1 MVVTWRVDAVW
12 NLININVSTNDGAS
26 MKAYVIHGPKD
37 LRIDERTE
45 RDLAADEV
53 RLGLAYGGIC
63 GSDMHYYQDGKVG
76 HSIVRDP
83 MVLGHELAALV
94 LEVGQDVKDVS
105 VNDRVAIN
113 PSLPC
118 GTCIMCQQGEEN
130 VCFNMKY
137 LGSAAKQPHTHGAF
151 EERPVVKD
159 HQCVVLPSNA
169 NLKLAALAEPYAI
182 ALHAANLGEVAG
194 KRVLVTGAGTIGT
207 LAAVAALEQGASEV
221 FVSDVHQAALERVS
235 KLADVQTINAKA
247 LEELVVSGEDKFFDV
262 VLEASGA
269 PQAFNTALKILIPKG
284 RLIQVGFL
292 APAELDMNLI
302 LTKELTVKGAYR
314 FLNEFEKAVESVLAK
329 PELLG
334 AVSATYEFGV
344 ADEAFEASLDKQ
356 KHLKVMIRNDKY
368 AS

>member
-1 MVVTWRVDAVW
+1 
-12 NLININVSTNDGAS
+12 
-26 MKAYVIHGPKD
+26 
-37 LRIDERTE
+37 
-45 RDLAADEV
+45 
-53 RLGLAYGGIC
+53 
-63 GSDMHYYQDGKVG
+63 
-76 HSIVRDP
+76 
-83 MVLGHELAALV
+83 
-94 LEVGQDVKDVS
+94 
-105 VNDRVAIN
+105 
-113 PSLPC
+113 
-118 GTCIMCQQGEEN
+118 
-130 VCFNMKY
+130 
-137 LGSAAKQPHTHGAF
+137 
-151 EERPVVKD
+151 
-159 HQCVVLPSNA
+159 
-169 NLKLAALAEPYAI
+169 
-182 ALHAANLGEVAG
+182 
-194 KRVLVTGAGTIGT
+194 
-207 LAAVAALEQGASEV
+207 
-221 FVSDVHQAALERVS
+221 VHQAALERVS

-269 PQAFNTALKILIPKG
+269 PQAFNTALKVLIPKG

-302 LTKELTVKGAYR
+302 LTKELTVTGAYR

>member
-1 MVVTWRVDAVW
+1 
-12 NLININVSTNDGAS
+12 
-26 MKAYVIHGPKD
+26 MKSYVIHGPKD
-37 LRIDERTE
+37 LRIDEKQE
-45 RDLAADEV
+45 RGLVEDEV

-76 HSIVRDP
+76 HSVVKDP
-83 MVLGHELAALV
+83 MVLGHELSALV
-94 LEVGQDVKDVS
+94 LEVGQSVVNVS
-105 VNDRVAIN
+105 VDDRVAIN
-113 PSLPC
+113 PALPC
-118 GTCIMCQQGEEN
+118 GTCAMCQKGEEN
-130 VCFNMKY
+130 VCFNMQY
-137 LGSAAKQPHTHGAF
+137 LGSAAKRPHTQGAF
-151 EERPVVKD
+151 EERPIVKA

-207 LAAVAALEQGASEV
+207 LAAVAALDQGASEV
-221 FVSDVHQAALERVS
+221 YVSDVHQAALERVS
-235 KLADVQTINAKA
+235 KLADVKTLNAKA
-247 LEELVVSGEDKFFDV
+247 VEGLIVSGDLEFFDV

-269 PQAFNTALKILIPKG
+269 PQAFNTAVKVLLPKG

-329 PELLG
+329 PELI
-334 AVSATYEFGV
+334 AVISKTYDFGV
-344 ADEAFEASLDKQ
+344 ANEAFESSLDKK
-356 KHLKVMIRNDKY
+356 KHLKVMIHNDKY

>member
-1 MVVTWRVDAVW
+1 MR
-12 NLININVSTNDGAS
+12 S
-26 MKAYVIHGPKD
+26 YVIHGPKD
-37 LRIDERTE
+37 LRIDEKQE
-45 RDLAADEV
+45 RGLVGDEV

-76 HSIVRDP
+76 HSVVKDP
-83 MVLGHELAALV
+83 MVLGHELSALV
-94 LEVGQDVKDVS
+94 LEVGQSVVEVS
-105 VNDRVAIN
+105 VGDRVAIN
-113 PSLPC
+113 PALPC
-118 GTCIMCQQGEEN
+118 GTCAMCQKGEEN

-137 LGSAAKQPHTHGAF
+137 LGSAAKRPHTQGAF
-151 EERPVVKD
+151 EERPIVKA

-207 LAAVAALEQGASEV
+207 LAAVAALDQGASEV
-221 FVSDVHQAALERVS
+221 FVSDVHQAALERVI
-235 KLADVQTINAKA
+235 KLVDVQTLNAKA
-247 LEELVVSGEDKFFDV
+247 VEEFVVSGEDKFFDV

-269 PQAFNTALKILIPKG
+269 PQAFNTALKVLIPKG

-314 FLNEFEKAVESVLAK
+314 FLNEFDKAVESVLAR

-334 AVSATYEFGV
+334 AVSATYDFGV
-344 ADEAFEASLDKQ
+344 ADEAFESSLDKQ
-356 KHLKVMIRNDKY
+356 KHLKVMICNENY